1 MKDERMEWNVSQLIE
16 AQHID
21 KFCSKV
27 EFWIRDKGNVE
38 FPSEIKI
45 PCEEF
50 FIENGV
56 LYREVKGRRL
66 RPDNQVIAG
75 LQGVLLREPYT

>member
-1 MKDERMEWNVSQLIE
+1 MNERGEGAPVKDERMEWNVSQLIE

-27 EFWIRDKGNVE
+27 EFWIRAKGNVE

-50 FIENGV
+50 F
-56 LYREVKGRRL
+56 
-66 RPDNQVIAG
+66 
-75 LQGVLLREPYT
+75 LLRTGFYIEKLKVVG